1 MERCGSVHVISK
13 ELIKP
18 SSSTPHH
25 LRNLKLSLLDQLSPP
40 VYVPVIFFYEADEL
54 RSLTSSTDPA
64 QVCRNLKHSLSNT
77 LTSFYPIAGKI
88 DPQNVTVCCDDT
100 GVEFIEARAKA
111 RLRDVIR
118 EPEVDQFQY
127 LPVELLEGIY
137 IGEGTLLMV
146 QINFFECGGVA
157 IGVCMSHLVADASS
171 LVEFMNAW
179 AATCRGENPKSG
191 PEFGVMAHYFP
202 AQDLSDSNISPSLLM
217 GNDKLVTKRFVFDKE
232 KLAALKQAAATGD
245 GSDVKDPTRVEAVS
259 AFILKYSIDNNLL
272 DAKKS
277 VVAAHMVNIRS
288 RASSSLGNAFGNG
301 CFLCAAELGH
311 DQYPWPLPELLSKL
325 RKAIRTI
332 DDEYIRETE
341 REDRY
346 LSDLGKLCNLV
357 SEGGAEVFLFSSWC
371 RFPMYEVDFGWGK
384 PVWVCTT
391 AFPMNHLVILMST
404 RDGDGIEAWINL
416 LPDQLQ
422 SLENQFKLIGT
433 TTNYPGNEVL

>member
-1 MERCGSVHVISK
+1 MEWCGSVQIISK

-54 RSLTSSTDPA
+54 RGLSSSIDPA
-64 QVCRNLKHSLSNT
+64 QVCRNLKQSLSNT
-77 LTSFYPIAGKI
+77 LTLFYPLAGKI
-88 DPQNVTVCCDDT
+88 DPENVTVCCDDT
-100 GVEFIEARAKA
+100 GVEFIEAHANA
-111 RLRDVIR
+111 RLRDVIQ
-118 EPEVDQFQY
+118 EPELDQFQKY

-179 AATCRGENPKSG
+179 AATCRGENPKSA
-191 PEFGVMAHYFP
+191 PEFGVMARYFP
-202 AQDLSDSNISPSLLM
+202 AQDLSDSNVSPALLM
-217 GNDKLVTKRFVFDKE
+217 GNDKLVMKRFVFDKE

-259 AFILKYSIDNNLL
+259 AFILKYFIENNLL

-277 VVAAHMVNIRS
+277 LVAAHMVNIRS
-288 RASSSLGNAFGNG
+288 RAIPSLENAFGNG

-311 DQYPWPLPELLSKL
+311 DQGSWPLPELVSKL
-325 RKAIRTI
+325 RRAMRTI

-346 LSDLGKLCNLV
+346 LSDLGKLCNMV
-357 SEGGAEVFLFSSWC
+357 SEGDADGFVFSSWC
-371 RFPMYEVDFGWGK
+371 RFPTYEVDLGWGK

-391 AFPMNHLVILMST
+391 ALQVNHLVILTST

-416 LPDQLQ
+416 LPDQFQ
-422 SLENQFKLIGT
+422 SLENQFKLIGST
-433 TTNYPGNEVL
+433 RDILPRN

>member
-1 MERCGSVHVISK
+1 MVISK

-40 VYVPVIFFYEADEL
+40 VYVPVIFFYEADQL
-54 RSLTSSTDPA
+54 RGLTTSTDPA
-64 QVCRNLKHSLSNT
+64 QLCRNLKQSLSNT
-77 LTSFYPIAGKI
+77 LTLFYPIAGKI
-88 DPQNVTVCCDDT
+88 DPETVTVCCDDT
-100 GVEFIEARAKA
+100 GVEFIEARANA
-111 RLRDVIR
+111 RLRDVVQ
-118 EPEVDQFQY
+118 EPELDRFQKY

-179 AATCRGENPKSG
+179 AATCRGENPKSA
-191 PEFGVMAHYFP
+191 PEFGVMARYFP

-217 GNDKLVTKRFVFDKE
+217 GNDKLVTKRFVFNKE

-259 AFILKYSIDNNLL
+259 AFILKYFIENNLL

-277 VVAAHMVNIRS
+277 LVASHMVNIRS
-288 RASSSLGNAFGNG
+288 RASSYLENAFGNG

-311 DQYPWPLPELLSKL
+311 DQYSWTLPELVSKL
-325 RKAIRTI
+325 RRAIRTI

-346 LSDLGKLCNLV
+346 LSDLGTLCNLV
-357 SEGGAEVFLFSSWC
+357 SEEEADGFLFSSWC
-371 RFPMYEVDFGWGK
+371 RFPTYEVDFGWGK

-391 AFPMNHLVILMST
+391 ALLVNHLVILTST
-404 RDGDGIEAWINL
+404 RDGMGLKHGSTCFRISFNHL
-416 LPDQLQ
+416 KTNSN
-422 SLENQFKLIGT
+422 SLELPRNSKFSHHP
-433 TTNYPGNEVL
+433 YEFV

>member
-1 MERCGSVHVISK
+1 MEWCGSVQVISK

-40 VYVPVIFFYEADEL
+40 VYVPVIFFYEADQL
-54 RSLTSSTDPA
+54 RGLTTSTDPA
-64 QVCRNLKHSLSNT
+64 QLCRNLKQSLSNT
-77 LTSFYPIAGKI
+77 LTFFYPIAGKI
-88 DPQNVTVCCDDT
+88 DPENVTVCCDDT
-100 GVEFIEARAKA
+100 GVEFIEARANA
-111 RLRDVIR
+111 RLRDVIQ
-118 EPEVDQFQY
+118 EPELDRFQKY

-179 AATCRGENPKSG
+179 AATCRGENPKSA
-191 PEFGVMAHYFP
+191 PEFGVMARYFP
-202 AQDLSDSNISPSLLM
+202 AQDLSDSNISPSLLT
-217 GNDKLVTKRFVFDKE
+217 GNSKLVTKRFVFDEE
-232 KLAALKQAAATGD
+232 KLAALKQAAATAD

-259 AFILKYSIDNNLL
+259 AFILKYFIENNLL
-272 DAKKS
+272 DA
-277 VVAAHMVNIRS
+277 MV
-288 RASSSLGNAFGNG
+288 
-301 CFLCAAELGH
+301 
-311 DQYPWPLPELLSKL
+311 SKL
-325 RKAIRTI
+325 RRAIRTI

-346 LSDLGKLCNLV
+346 LRDLGILCNLV
-357 SEGGAEVFLFSSWC
+357 LEEEADGFLFSSWC
-371 RFPMYEVDFGWGK
+371 RFPTYEVDFGWGK

-391 AFPMNHLVILMST
+391 ALLVNHLVILTST

-422 SLENQFKLIGT
+422 SLENQFKLIGIT
-433 TTNYPGNEVL
+433 QEFKVLSSSI